1 MIVVP
6 CNIAKRIKHK
16 ILKKIHKIIDGYTV
30 VFSESDGCDEYG
42 YLYWVDCKNG
52 FSGRCYDVSPAQT
65 LAINRFKKNI
75 VENGI
80 IYGGN
85 TYYVDEEF
93 FFKISKTYRIKFITK
108 EIHDSLYKDSI
119 NSYIDIHAKQ
129 IKAESDFIEKNKDNS
144 SNSLICLNY
153 SKLEKKKR
161 QISQALTTS
170 KDSYE
175 KTINLLV

>member
-65 LAINRFKKNI
+65 LAINRFKK
-75 VENGI
+75 
-80 IYGGN
+80 
-85 TYYVDEEF
+85 
-93 FFKISKTYRIKFITK
+93 ISLKMVLFM
-108 EIHDSLYKDSI
+108 EAIHTMLMKSSFLKYQK
-119 NSYIDIHAKQ
+119 H
-129 IKAESDFIEKNKDNS
+129 IE
-144 SNSLICLNY
+144 
-153 SKLEKKKR
+153 
-161 QISQALTTS
+161 
-170 KDSYE
+170 
-175 KTINLLV
+175 